1 MVCPLAAWGQDVW
14 DGTADVTWYK
24 DSESSFEITTP
35 EQLAGLAQLVNEG
48 TEDFKDKIIKLD
60 EDIRL
65 NETSNWESW
74 DDTNKPDNEW
84 TAIGTDAKL
93 FKGTFDGQNHT
104 ISGIYISNSN
114 DNQGLFGYVYDGMIQ
129 NLSVA
134 DSYIQARNYVGG
146 IVGYNNNGTVSN
158 CSNSGTVTGVQIV
171 GGIVGYSSG
180 SGSGGKVSNCS
191 NSGTVTGT
199 LWAGGIVGYTEFNG
213 DVLNCSNSG
222 TVTGGEAV
230 GGVVGHNGV
239 KRGTVSNCSNSGTV
253 TGSGVGGIV
262 GENVATVSD
271 CYYMEKEGLQGV
283 GSGSGTSTNVKSKT
297 PEEYESGEVA
307 RLLDETGEIWGQD
320 FDKGYPVPLGSLSE
334 EERKACKIYS
344 VTFTYTLPVEG
355 AEEKTITLYGNSDT
369 PLVAPEETAVEG
381 YAVTWTPE
389 LPVTFGT
396 ENPTFTATFTKLYTL
411 TITQPTKGGTIS
423 ATVGETPVEE
433 GKGEVAKGATVT
445 LEATP
450 AAGYKLVEWDVK
462 KSDGGEAVTVTD
474 NKFTM
479 PAGDVVVTA
488 TFQAIDYSVTI
499 SETTNG
505 TVTADKETANIGE
518 EVTLTVTPDAG
529 YTLDV
534 LTVKSGEA
542 TITVTDNKFTMPAGN
557 VTVTATFEKKPEPEP
572 EPEPTPDPEPTYYRV
587 DLRPV
592 EGATIV
598 PSTQWVE
605 EGGTLTFTIEIEE
618 GYVAD
623 GMVVTVSLGAGK
635 AVEVEPDAAGVY
647 TVRDVDGRVT
657 ITVYGVEE
665 AAPVGVETI
674 EGVRVYSYEG
684 AIYVHTPT
692 EKRVMIVAMNGVL
705 KANGEQVGKRRYEL
719 PRGFYVVWVDGASF
733 KVAN

>member
-1 MVCPLAAWGQDVW
+1 MV
-14 DGTADVTWYK
+14 
-24 DSESSFEITTP
+24 E
-35 EQLAGLAQLVNEG
+35 
-48 TEDFKDKIIKLD
+48 
-60 EDIRL
+60 
-65 NETSNWESW
+65 
-74 DDTNKPDNEW
+74 
-84 TAIGTDAKL
+84 
-93 FKGTFDGQNHT
+93 
-104 ISGIYISNSN
+104 
-114 DNQGLFGYVYDGMIQ
+114 
-129 NLSVA
+129 
-134 DSYIQARNYVGG
+134 
-146 IVGYNNNGTVSN
+146 
-158 CSNSGTVTGVQIV
+158 
-171 GGIVGYSSG
+171 
-180 SGSGGKVSNCS
+180 
-191 NSGTVTGT
+191 
-199 LWAGGIVGYTEFNG
+199 
-213 DVLNCSNSG
+213 
-222 TVTGGEAV
+222 
-230 GGVVGHNGV
+230 
-239 KRGTVSNCSNSGTV
+239 
-253 TGSGVGGIV
+253 
-262 GENVATVSD
+262 
-271 CYYMEKEGLQGV
+271 
-283 GSGSGTSTNVKSKT
+283 
-297 PEEYESGEVA
+297 
-307 RLLDETGEIWGQD
+307 
-320 FDKGYPVPLGSLSE
+320 
-334 EERKACKIYS
+334 
-344 VTFTYTLPVEG
+344 
-355 AEEKTITLYGNSDT
+355 
-369 PLVAPEETAVEG
+369 
-381 YAVTWTPE
+381 
-389 LPVTFGT
+389 
-396 ENPTFTATFTKLYTL
+396 
-411 TITQPTKGGTIS
+411 
-423 ATVGETPVEE
+423 
-433 GKGEVAKGATVT
+433 GATVT

-518 EVTLTVTPDAG
+518 EVALTVTPDAG

-542 TITVTDNKFTMPAGN
+542 TMTVTDNKFTMPAGN

-572 EPEPTPDPEPTYYRV
+572 EPEPTPEPEPEPTYFRV

-605 EGGTLTFTIEIEE
+605 EGGTLTFTVEIEE

-719 PRGFYVVWVDGASF
+719 PRGFYVVWVDGARWRINVRSVRAARYDVG
-733 KVAN
+733 KESTPRGRLATM

>member
-1 MVCPLAAWGQDVW
+1 MKGQ
-14 DGTADVTWYK
+14 K
-24 DSESSFEITTP
+24 RKQS
-35 EQLAGLAQLVNEG
+35 LC
-48 TEDFKDKIIKLD
+48 
-60 EDIRL
+60 
-65 NETSNWESW
+65 
-74 DDTNKPDNEW
+74 
-84 TAIGTDAKL
+84 TAI
-93 FKGTFDGQNHT
+93 
-104 ISGIYISNSN
+104 
-114 DNQGLFGYVYDGMIQ
+114 
-129 NLSVA
+129 
-134 DSYIQARNYVGG
+134 
-146 IVGYNNNGTVSN
+146 
-158 CSNSGTVTGVQIV
+158 
-171 GGIVGYSSG
+171 
-180 SGSGGKVSNCS
+180 
-191 NSGTVTGT
+191 
-199 LWAGGIVGYTEFNG
+199 
-213 DVLNCSNSG
+213 
-222 TVTGGEAV
+222 
-230 GGVVGHNGV
+230 
-239 KRGTVSNCSNSGTV
+239 
-253 TGSGVGGIV
+253 
-262 GENVATVSD
+262 ATPRS
-271 CYYMEKEGLQGV
+271 
-283 GSGSGTSTNVKSKT
+283 
-297 PEEYESGEVA
+297 P
-307 RLLDETGEIWGQD
+307 
-320 FDKGYPVPLGSLSE
+320 P
-334 EERKACKIYS
+334 
-344 VTFTYTLPVEG
+344 
-355 AEEKTITLYGNSDT
+355 
-369 PLVAPEETAVEG
+369 PEETNVEG
-381 YAVTWTPE
+381 YAVTWEPALPE
-389 LPVTFGT
+389 TFGT

-411 TITQPTKGGTIS
+411 TITQPTEGGTIS
-423 ATVGETPVEE
+423 ATVGETSVEE
-433 GKGEVAKGATVT
+433 GKGEVVEGATVT

-534 LTVKSGEA
+534 LTVKSGETTITVTDNKFTMPADNVTVTA
-542 TITVTDNKFTMPAGN
+542 TFQAIDYSVTISETTNGTVTADKETANIGEEVTLTVTPDAGYTLDVLTVKSGEATMTVTDNKFTMPAGN

-572 EPEPTPDPEPTYYRV
+572 EPEPTPEPEPEPTYFRV

-605 EGGTLTFTIEIEE
+605 EGGTLTLTVEIEE

-647 TVRDVDGRVT
+647 TVRNIDGRVT

-674 EGVRVYSYEG
+674 DGVRVYSYEG

>member
-158 CSNSGTVTGVQIV
+158 CSNSGTVTGGQI
-171 GGIVGYSSG
+171 
-180 SGSGGKVSNCS
+180 
-191 NSGTVTGT
+191 
-199 LWAGGIVGYTEFNG
+199 
-213 DVLNCSNSG
+213 
-222 TVTGGEAV
+222 
-230 GGVVGHNGV
+230 
-239 KRGTVSNCSNSGTV
+239 
-253 TGSGVGGIV
+253 VGGIV

-462 KSDGGEAVTVTD
+462 KSDGGESVTITD

-479 PAGDVVVTA
+479 PAGNVTVTA
-488 TFQAIDYSVTI
+488 TFQAIDYTITI
-499 SETTNG
+499 SGTTNG
-505 TVTADKETANIGE
+505 TVTADKEKANIGE
-518 EVTLTVTPDAG
+518 EVALTVTPNAG
-529 YTLDV
+529 YELAD

-542 TITVTDNKFTMPAGN
+542 IITVTDNKFTMPAGN

>member
-158 CSNSGTVTGVQIV
+158 CSNSGTVTGGQIV

-199 LWAGGIVGYTEFNG
+199 LWAGGIVGYTEFKG
-213 DVLNCSNSG
+213 DVL
-222 TVTGGEAV
+222 
-230 GGVVGHNGV
+230 
-239 KRGTVSNCSNSGTV
+239 NCSNSGTV

-283 GSGSGTSTNVKSKT
+283 GGGSGTSTNVESKT

-307 RLLDETGEIWGQD
+307 NLLNQVSGEVIWGQD

-334 EERKACKIYS
+334 EEQEAYKIYS
-344 VTFTYTLPVEG
+344 VTFIYTLPGEG
-355 AEEKTITLYGNSDT
+355 EEKKTITLYGNSDT

-462 KSDGGEAVTVTD
+462 KSDGGE
-474 NKFTM
+474 
-479 PAGDVVVTA
+479 G
-488 TFQAIDYSVTI
+488 VTI
-499 SETTNG
+499 
-505 TVTADKETANIGE
+505 
-518 EVTLTVTPDAG
+518 
-529 YTLDV
+529 
-534 LTVKSGEA
+534 
-542 TITVTDNKFTMPAGN
+542 TDNKFTMPAGN

-572 EPEPTPDPEPTYYRV
+572 EPEPTPEPEPEPTYYRV

-592 EGATIV
+592 EGATII

-605 EGGTLTFTIEIEE
+605 EGGTLTFTVEIEE

-623 GMVVTVSLGAGK
+623 GMVVTVSQGAGK
-635 AVEVEPDAAGVY
+635 AVEVEPDAEGVY
-647 TVRDVDGRVT
+647 TVRNVDGRVT

-665 AAPVGVETI
+665 ATPVGVETI
-674 EGVRVYSYEG
+674 DGVRVYSYEG

>member
-158 CSNSGTVTGVQIV
+158 CSNSGTVTG
-171 GGIVGYSSG
+171 
-180 SGSGGKVSNCS
+180 
-191 NSGTVTGT
+191 
-199 LWAGGIVGYTEFNG
+199 
-213 DVLNCSNSG
+213 
-222 TVTGGEAV
+222 
-230 GGVVGHNGV
+230 
-239 KRGTVSNCSNSGTV
+239 
-253 TGSGVGGIV
+253 SGVGGIV
-262 GENVATVSD
+262 GENDATVSD
-271 CYYMEKEGLQGV
+271 CCYMEKEGLQGV
-283 GSGSGTSTNVKSKT
+283 GSGSGTSINVELKT
-297 PEEYESGEVA
+297 PGEYESGEVA
-307 RLLDETGEIWGQD
+307 RLLDETGELWGQD

-334 EERKACKIYS
+334 EEREACKIYS

-423 ATVGETPVEE
+423 A
-433 GKGEVAKGATVT
+433 
-445 LEATP
+445 
-450 AAGYKLVEWDVK
+450 
-462 KSDGGEAVTVTD
+462 
-474 NKFTM
+474 
-479 PAGDVVVTA
+479 
-488 TFQAIDYSVTI
+488 
-499 SETTNG
+499 
-505 TVTADKETANIGE
+505 
-518 EVTLTVTPDAG
+518 
-529 YTLDV
+529 
-534 LTVKSGEA
+534 
-542 TITVTDNKFTMPAGN
+542 
-557 VTVTATFEKKPEPEP
+557 
-572 EPEPTPDPEPTYYRV
+572 R
-587 DLRPV
+587 
-592 EGATIV
+592 
-598 PSTQWVE
+598 
-605 EGGTLTFTIEIEE
+605 
-618 GYVAD
+618 
-623 GMVVTVSLGAGK
+623 
-635 AVEVEPDAAGVY
+635 
-647 TVRDVDGRVT
+647 
-657 ITVYGVEE
+657 
-665 AAPVGVETI
+665 
-674 EGVRVYSYEG
+674 
-684 AIYVHTPT
+684 
-692 EKRVMIVAMNGVL
+692 
-705 KANGEQVGKRRYEL
+705 
-719 PRGFYVVWVDGASF
+719 
-733 KVAN
+733 